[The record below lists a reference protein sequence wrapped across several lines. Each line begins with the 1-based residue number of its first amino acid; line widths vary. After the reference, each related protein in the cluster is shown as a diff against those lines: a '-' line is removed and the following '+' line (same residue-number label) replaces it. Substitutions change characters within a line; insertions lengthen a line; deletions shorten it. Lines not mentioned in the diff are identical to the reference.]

1 MELHS
6 VFLFAFDFCRV
17 WHVDVCR
24 FAVIH
29 FKDFSRPR
37 FCGLIVLGY
46 GVDQGVTTAVV
57 VPMVSNIASYSRR
70 LPVILELASRL
81 PVCLRGLVLLA
92 AGAVL
97 IPSVRAQDQPR
108 GAAPPSVARQ
118 AGKLVLHRPV
128 ERELGA
134 GQTDVFTL
142 SVSAGLFLHV
152 ETEKK
157 GVDVEVVLAD
167 PEGKPLITAD
177 SPNGAFGPVPA
188 SLIADRAGEYQIR
201 VAARNRRRPAVPGC
215 LAC

>member
-1 MELHS
+1 
-6 VFLFAFDFCRV
+6 
-17 WHVDVCR
+17 
-24 FAVIH
+24 
-29 FKDFSRPR
+29 
-37 FCGLIVLGY
+37 
-46 GVDQGVTTAVV
+46 
-57 VPMVSNIASYSRR
+57 
-70 LPVILELASRL
+70 
-81 PVCLRGLVLLA
+81 
-92 AGAVL
+92 
-97 IPSVRAQDQPR
+97 
-108 GAAPPSVARQ
+108 VARQ